1 MEKKLEKELL
11 ATYEDFNKLG
21 IVDQIDYT
29 KFYMYSIITHST
41 AIEGST
47 ITEIENFRLFEEGTV
62 ESGHNI
68 NEYFMNLDLKKAYE
82 KCYDL
87 AKTRPAI
94 TETLLKELSAIVMK
108 NTGVEYFTPVGNFSS
123 ANGDYRK
130 LNVRAGICGPS
141 YMSYAKIP
149 AKMKEFCAWINSSR
163 ELLASGDIAK
173 IYELSIDAHFNLVTI
188 HPWADGNGRM
198 SRLLMNYIQI
208 ENNVL
213 PIKISKE
220 QKSQYIQALK
230 ETRETEDLDIFRN
243 AMISMHIK
251 NMKDEI
257 SEFQND
263 SGILREPKLFFEDY
277 KKNRV

>member
-1 MEKKLEKELL
+1 
-11 ATYEDFNKLG
+11 
-21 IVDQIDYT
+21 
-29 KFYMYSIITHST
+29 
-41 AIEGST
+41 
-47 ITEIENFRLFEEGTV
+47 
-62 ESGHNI
+62 
-68 NEYFMNLDLKKAYE
+68 
-82 KCYDL
+82 
-87 AKTRPAI
+87 
-94 TETLLKELSAIVMK
+94 
-108 NTGVEYFTPVGNFSS
+108 
-123 ANGDYRK
+123 
-130 LNVRAGICGPS
+130 
-141 YMSYAKIP
+141 MSYAKIP

-277 KKNRV
+277 KKKRV